1 MGLIFLTCMNYPKLS
16 SKAILAPMEGI
27 NDSAF
32 RLLCKQFGCGM
43 VFSEMTSA
51 HALSRHN
58 QAAIKLLDFD
68 ATGDAGKQEHPF
80 GIQLFG
86 QDPEQVVK
94 AALFIEEKYHP
105 DVIDFNLGCPASQIV
120 KQGAGCALL
129 LRKSRIKEIV
139 EACVSQ
145 LKTPFTVKIRSGVD
159 SKHIVAL
166 EIARICESAGASA
179 ITVHPRTM
187 KQAYSGKAD
196 WQIIKQIKEAI
207 SIPVI
212 GNGDIFAPEDAER
225 MMRQTG
231 CDYVMIGRAA
241 MKSPIIFEQVNDYM
255 RKHKYKHAGDEARLK
270 MIKTYLFLAKKHG
283 VSFFRTKLH
292 CQNFTAGMHGSAQ
305 LRNRISLSKD
315 ESELRK
321 ILGL

>member
-1 MGLIFLTCMNYPKLS
+1 MNYPKLP

-32 RLLCKQFGCGM
+32 RILCGQFGCGM
-43 VFSEMTSA
+43 VFSEMVSA
-51 HALSRHN
+51 HALARHN
-58 QAAIKLLDFD
+58 QAAIKLLDLNSHAAD
-68 ATGDAGKQEHPF
+68 ERPF
-80 GIQLFG
+80 GVQLFG
-86 QDPEQVVK
+86 QDPEQIVK
-94 AALFIEEKYHP
+94 AALFVEEKYSP

-139 EACVSQ
+139 EACVAK
-145 LKTPFTVKIRSGVD
+145 LNTPFSVKMRSGVD

-166 EIARICESAGASA
+166 EVARICEAAGACA

-196 WQIIKQIKEAI
+196 WQVIKQIKEAVG
-207 SIPVI
+207 IPVI

-241 MKSPIIFEQVNDYM
+241 MKSPIIFQQVNDYL
-255 RKHKYKHAGDEARLK
+255 RKHKYKHTGDEARLK
-270 MIKTYLFLAKKHG
+270 MIKAYLFLAKKHN
-283 VSFFRTKLH
+283 VSFFRTKIH
-292 CQNFTAGMHGSAQ
+292 CQSFTAGMHGSAQ
-305 LRNRISLSKD
+305 LRNRISLCKD
-315 ESELRK
+315 EAELRRV
-321 ILGL
+321 LGL